1 MKCKNRD
8 PFPDF
13 LWGRGIFI
21 ALQPHDRLFKSLLR
35 AFLPDLLRLLAPGV
49 AAQLRLDRVT
59 FLDKELL
66 AEDGRR
72 EADLVARIPLRA
84 GGALLVH
91 IEIEARAR
99 RRMSKRL
106 RAYAHRIQSL
116 YEGQLLTIL
125 LNLRGGPPGIHRIRL
140 DGELPAPELSSFQYI
155 SFGLAG
161 CAAADYLESTEPLA
175 WALAAVMR
183 CGSLSRAQHKL
194 ACLSRIA
201 AARLDEDREI
211 LLVNFVEE
219 YLPLTA
225 AEAEEYKIISARNLN
240 REEKA
245 MWMPWSERIKVE
257 ARKEGILLGRQEGRE
272 KGRAQGEREGMRK
285 LLLHML
291 DQRFGPLSEEV
302 RAQIGAINSTRR
314 LTSLAS
320 KVLKARSL
328 GDLGFC

>member
-1 MKCKNRD
+1 M
-8 PFPDF
+8 
-13 LWGRGIFI
+13 
-21 ALQPHDRLFKSLLR
+21 QPHDRLFKSLLR
-35 AFLPDLLRLLAPGV
+35 AFLPDLLCLLAPGV

-66 AEDGRR
+66 AEEGRR

-91 IEIEARAR
+91 VEIEARVR
-99 RRMSKRL
+99 RGMPQRL

-125 LNLRGGPPGIHRIRL
+125 LNLRGGRPGIHRIRL
-140 DGELPAPELSSFQYI
+140 DGELTDPDLSSFQYLA
-155 SFGLAG
+155 FGLAG
-161 CAAADYLESTEPLA
+161 CAAADYLEKTEPLA

-183 CGSLSRAQHKL
+183 SGSLSRAEHKL

-201 AARLDEDREI
+201 AARLHESREI

-225 AEAEEYKIISARNLN
+225 AQAEEYKILSARNLN

-257 ARKEGILLGRQEGRE
+257 ARKEGILLGRQEGQE
-272 KGRAQGEREGMRK
+272 KGLQKGRAQGEREGMRK

-291 DQRFGPLSEEV
+291 DQRFGPLTAEV
-302 RAQIGAINSTRR
+302 RGQIEAINSTRR

>member
-1 MKCKNRD
+1 M
-8 PFPDF
+8 P
-13 LWGRGIFI
+13 I
-21 ALQPHDRLFKSLLR
+21 QPHDRLFKSLLR
-35 AFLPDLLRLLAPGV
+35 AFLPDLLCLLAPGV

-72 EADLVARIPLRA
+72 EADLVARIPLRT

-91 IEIEARAR
+91 VEIEARAR
-99 RRMSKRL
+99 RGMPKRL
-106 RAYAHRIQSL
+106 RAYALRIQAL

-140 DGELPAPELSSFQYI
+140 EGELTDPELSSFQYLA
-155 SFGLAG
+155 FGLGG
-161 CAAADYLESTEPLA
+161 CVATDYLERTEPLA

-183 CGSLSRAQHKL
+183 SGSLSKAEHKL

-201 AARLDEDREI
+201 AACLDKGRELI
-211 LLVNFVEE
+211 LVNFVEE

-225 AEAEEYKIISARNLN
+225 AQAEEYKILSTRNLS

-245 MWMPWSERIKVE
+245 MWMPWSERMKE
-257 ARKEGILLGRQEGRE
+257 EGRKEGILLGRQEGQE
-272 KGRAQGEREGMRK
+272 KGRAQGERDGMRK

-291 DQRFGPLSEEV
+291 DQRFGPLSAEV
-302 RAQIGAINSTRR
+302 RGQIEAINSTRR